1 MGLTTGGARTAVL
14 ITLILGAAT
23 WAQPARAQAEPGLAP
38 TPGAIQAQPP
48 LPNPLTTPTLP
59 PHALPDLIGVSIQFT
74 VTERTTWGDGKP
86 CQLYNVVPTIKNRGP
101 RDAGR
106 FKVQLQRKKNSGSY
120 WEYVEAC
127 ETCTY
132 DLASGLAAGRS
143 KTLDAR
149 AANNCSDNNW
159 NWWRIV
165 VDSGGRVYEGV
176 PGEANNAT
184 IEKEYKPPILPRPTA
199 PVRQQQP

>member
-1 MGLTTGGARTAVL
+1 MGLTAGRIQTVVLLASILAVS
-14 ITLILGAAT
+14 A
-23 WAQPARAQAEPGLAP
+23 WAQTTQAPAAPGLAP
-38 TPGAIQAQPP
+38 TPGPLQGQPRV
-48 LPNPLTTPTLP
+48 PNPPPTPTLS
-59 PHALPDLIGVSIQFT
+59 PHALPDLVGVGIQFT

-86 CQLYNVVPTIKNRGP
+86 CQHYNVVPTIKNQGQ

-106 FKVQLQRKKNSGSY
+106 FKVQLQRKKNSGNY

-127 ETCTY
+127 EACTY
-132 DLASGLAAGRS
+132 DVASGLPAGRS
-143 KTLDAR
+143 KTLDPR

-165 VDSGGRVYEGV
+165 VDSGGRVYEGLQ
-176 PGEANNAT
+176 GEANNAT
-184 IEKEYKPPILPRPTA
+184 IEKEYKPPILPRPTT